1 VATQTAVPKGL
12 QEQRDYI
19 ERLESEEFGWDLM
32 IGDAFV
38 RGMRDIGYKS
48 TAFALAEFGD
58 NSIQA
63 GATQVDVIFGFED
76 SAKPSQ
82 VAIID
87 DGHGMDG
94 KMVRA
99 SLIWGAGTRATNPDG
114 FGKYGYGLPS
124 ASISQCYRVEVYSR
138 TTDGSWHSAYLD
150 IDEIKHGKWTRG
162 NRIEMPPERAE
173 EPPAFVLDY
182 LKQEGRGDEFEHGTV
197 IVWDRLDGNRIDY
210 KRREELRTRW

>member
-1 VATQTAVPKGL
+1 
-12 QEQRDYI
+12 
-19 ERLESEEFGWDLM
+19 
-32 IGDAFV
+32 
-38 RGMRDIGYKS
+38 
-48 TAFALAEFGD
+48 
-58 NSIQA
+58 
-63 GATQVDVIFGFED
+63 
-76 SAKPSQ
+76 
-82 VAIID
+82 
-87 DGHGMDG
+87 MDG

-124 ASISQCYRVEVYSR
+124 ASISQCYRVEVYLR
-138 TTDGSWHSAYLD
+138 TTDGSWHSASLD

-182 LKQEGRGDEFEHGTV
+182 LKQEGRWDEFEHGTV

-210 KRREELRTRW
+210 KRREELRNTLVTNLGVIYRNYLLATPMSVDGVDVEPCDPLFLTAETRIRLGSAADRRRG